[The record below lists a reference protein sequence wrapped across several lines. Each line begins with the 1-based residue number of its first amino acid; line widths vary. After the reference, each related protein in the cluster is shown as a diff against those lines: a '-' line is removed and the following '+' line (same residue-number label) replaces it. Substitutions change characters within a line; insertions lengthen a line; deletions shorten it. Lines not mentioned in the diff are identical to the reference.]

1 MIGLQKTNMAAKM
14 NQIAIKIENSLPQ
27 IMVVSS
33 VVAVVLLS
41 LTISSSHIVH
51 HPGILSL
58 NI

>member
-1 MIGLQKTNMAAKM
+1 MAAKM
-14 NQIAIKIENSLPQ
+14 NQIAIKIEKSLPQ

-58 NI
+58 HV